1 MNRPLSSLLFFFLMI
16 RRPPRSTLFPYTT
29 LFRSVRTRDRTMTKM
44 LRWYLKLLAGLTI
57 ISCLGQLGLTAQ
69 LGAASAWGV
78 APGWQREIAFWDLA
92 MYIVIAR
99 TLRAKDAVGGRTV
112 AIALVVLQLL
122 VATNHAAAAIQG
134 HSVLNAIM
142 CAVNYGCMVFGTFAL
157 RFRAVGPDLARRA
170 A

>member
-1 MNRPLSSLLFFFLMI
+1 
-16 RRPPRSTLFPYTT
+16 
-29 LFRSVRTRDRTMTKM
+29 MTKM
-44 LRWYLKLLAGLTI
+44 LRWYLRLLAGLTI
-57 ISCLGQLGLTAQ
+57 ISCLGQLGLPSQ

-99 TLRAKDAVGGRTV
+99 TLRANDAVGGRTV

-122 VATNHAAAAIQG
+122 VATNHVAAAIQS
-134 HSVLNAIM
+134 HAMLNAIM
-142 CAVNYGCMVFGTFAL
+142 AAVNYSCVVFGTLAL
-157 RFRAVGPDLARRA
+157 RLRADGQNLAGRA